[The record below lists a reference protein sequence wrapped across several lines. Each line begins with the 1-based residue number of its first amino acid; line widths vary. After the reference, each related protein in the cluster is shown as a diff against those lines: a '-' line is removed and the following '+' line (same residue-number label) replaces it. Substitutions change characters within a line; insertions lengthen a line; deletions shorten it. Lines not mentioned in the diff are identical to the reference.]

1 MPMLSEPTNFSGSVA
16 RTWVS
21 RGRVRRTCRRFAAIV
36 TMCTFM
42 LLAMDP
48 GLAHASEPS
57 PSAPTS
63 APAMAGSAPPAPRM
77 EGTLTL
83 TGTILWDGL
92 RDRVVRLQL
101 GNNRGEL
108 IGTIVAQDAANLAFA
123 RAPDGAIVSVPK
135 SEIVGVKMQSPVGS
149 SVSGSG
155 KPIAQRR
162 LDSGRR
168 QFAGAVAMLSL
179 GVPIGFSGTVLLGI
193 CASCL
198 YIHLPL
204 LVPGIALI
212 AAGSVSMRRAKQK
225 DAAFRADWGIP
236 VASRMRL
243 APTLA
248 LGRGGGELG
257 FNLRF

>member
-1 MPMLSEPTNFSGSVA
+1 
-16 RTWVS
+16 
-21 RGRVRRTCRRFAAIV
+21 
-36 TMCTFM
+36 MCTFM
-42 LLAMDP
+42 LLAVEP
-48 GLAHASEPS
+48 RLAHAGEPEPS
-57 PSAPTS
+57 PTDPTS
-63 APAMAGSAPPAPRM
+63 APAMASSAPPAPRI

-83 TGTILWDGL
+83 GGTILWDGL
-92 RDRVVRLQL
+92 RGRVVRLQL

-108 IGTIVAQDAANLAFA
+108 IGTIVAQDAANLAIA

-135 SEIVGVKMQSPVGS
+135 SEVVGVQMQSPS
-149 SVSGSG
+149 ASAAGSG

-168 QFAGAVAMLSL
+168 QYAGAVAMLSL
-179 GVPIGFSGTVLLGI
+179 GVPLGFSGTVMLGI
-193 CASCL
+193 CVSCL

-212 AAGSVSMRRAKQK
+212 AAGSVSIRRAKQK

-257 FNLRF
+257 FTLRF